1 MEKPYINI
9 IFIIDTSKSMS
20 GSMIESVHETI
31 REIANVLSNTNALY
45 SFITYSNSA
54 KIVRECSPFEYNTYI
69 TGALGGLSNINTGLE
84 KAYNLVKKYNNPS
97 IIICLTDSLFSCN
110 HLISIENNPS
120 ILEKIII
127 CYNQIINNPTLIND
141 FSIYYNNELG
151 LKDMSN
157 RILSR
162 IESIDTK
169 HSIKDFFKNKDDQTI
184 KDSKEEDS
192 DFGENDSQWN

>member
-1 MEKPYINI
+1 MEIPYINI

-20 GSMIESVHETI
+20 GSVIESVHETI
-31 REIANVLSNTNALY
+31 REIANMLSDTNTLY

-54 KIVRECSPFEYNTYI
+54 KIVSECSSFEYNSSI
-69 TGALGGLSNINTGLE
+69 TGTLGGLSNINTGLE
-84 KAYNLVKKYNNPS
+84 KAYDLIKKHDHPS

-110 HLISIENNPS
+110 HLISVENNPS

-127 CYNQIINNPTLIND
+127 CYNQIINNQKFLND
-141 FSIYYNNELG
+141 FSVYYNNELG

-162 IESIDTK
+162 IESIETR
-169 HSIKDFFKNKDDQTI
+169 HNINDFNNNDQTI
-184 KDSKEEDS
+184 QDSKEEDS
-192 DFGENDSQWN
+192 DFCENDSQWN